1 MKWLYITQIAEM
13 LFDNTLGPVIF
24 KYRLKTGLGK
34 FFTFLGVFIK
44 QPLLGNSFP
53 VIHVPHKITNINFE
67 VVAILIKIVLQN
79 SSAKCLVFCTSLISF
94 CNFLLVFSIS
104 FIFMYC

>member
-1 MKWLYITQIAEM
+1 M

-44 QPLLGNSFP
+44 QPLMGNSCP
-53 VIHVPHKITNINFE
+53 VIHVPHEITNINFE
-67 VVAILIKIVLQN
+67 VVAILLKIVSKTVLQN
-79 SSAKCLVFCTSLISF
+79 AFVPLGLLYLI
-94 CNFLLVFSIS
+94 N
-104 FIFMYC
+104 